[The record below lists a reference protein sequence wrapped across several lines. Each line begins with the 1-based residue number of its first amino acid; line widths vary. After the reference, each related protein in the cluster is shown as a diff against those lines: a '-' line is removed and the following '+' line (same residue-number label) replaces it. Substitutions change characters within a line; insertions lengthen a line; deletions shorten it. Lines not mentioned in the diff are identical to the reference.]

1 MAKSNHY
8 SPFLARI
15 YDSVLHIPI
24 KKIRQRVA
32 GEIKDDEYKKII
44 DLCCGTGNQIKYLQ
58 GKGFKN
64 LKGVDLSDNMLRQAY
79 RNGLDGVCQK
89 MDASKTDFADNE
101 FDAAIMSFALHETH
115 AETARNIL
123 IESKRIV
130 RPDGKI
136 IIVDYAFDK
145 HTHPMG
151 KFAARAV
158 EKFVGGDHYRNFKFF
173 IKTNLLKDMTNEM
186 PLVHE
191 ASFLMGAV
199 RMWAYQNKQ
208 TQA

>member
-8 SPFLARI
+8 SSFLARI
-15 YDSVLHIPI
+15 YDSVLYIPI
-24 KKIRQRVA
+24 KNIRQRVS
-32 GEIKDDEYKKII
+32 EELRDREYKKII
-44 DLCCGTGNQIKYLQ
+44 DLCCGTGNQLKYLQ
-58 GKGFKN
+58 DKGFDN

-79 RNGLDGVCQK
+79 RNGLNGVCQK
-89 MDASKTDFADNE
+89 MDASNTDFADHE

-115 AETARNIL
+115 AETARNIF

-145 HTHPMG
+145 HTHPLG
-151 KFAARAV
+151 KFATRAV

-173 IKTNLLKDMTNEM
+173 IKTSLLKEMTRGI
-186 PLVHE
+186 PLIHE
-191 ASFLMGAV
+191 VSFLMGAV
-199 RMWAYQNKQ
+199 RMWVYQNKQ
-208 TQA
+208 IRD